1 MESRKPPSICT
12 SPCVCRGRRC
22 QIHTPDIAPN
32 LVSEGGYVGST
43 VVCNHGE
50 AGGQRVMPRQRLYL
64 KGSSPVRGVRT
75 TGYTGT
81 ADSCSHVSASN
92 QAKLSSL
99 ASPSQTPLAGST
111 LDLRWAICRLPFPR
125 SHPARQSAMREEI
138 RRFFIESKIRRPPR
152 FTVQLIAAC
161 QRLSP
166 LLTLP
171 NLPIRLGPRL
181 NPHPRPHPHIPV
193 DERLERTSVVK
204 STNHACRGT
213 PGVGLGTIDT
223 LCLVDMP

>member
-1 MESRKPPSICT
+1 MQDWEKGKSTSATRGAYETHRTAEANATAVVESRKPPSICT

-125 SHPARQSAMREEI
+125 SHPARQSAMREE
-138 RRFFIESKIRRPPR
+138 
-152 FTVQLIAAC
+152 
-161 QRLSP
+161 
-166 LLTLP
+166 
-171 NLPIRLGPRL
+171 
-181 NPHPRPHPHIPV
+181 NPEVFHRVKDQTATPV
-193 DERLERTSVVK
+193 HRSVDC
-204 STNHACRGT
+204 SMSA
-213 PGVGLGTIDT
+213 PQP
-223 LCLVDMP
+223 LVDPS

>member
-1 MESRKPPSICT
+1 M
-12 SPCVCRGRRC
+12 
-22 QIHTPDIAPN
+22 
-32 LVSEGGYVGST
+32 SEGGYVGST

-64 KGSSPVRGVRT
+64 KGSSPVRGVRI
-75 TGYTGT
+75 
-81 ADSCSHVSASN
+81 ADTLAPLTRAVMFQQATKQSYPPSHPPPRP
-92 QAKLSSL
+92 LS
-99 ASPSQTPLAGST
+99 GST

-125 SHPARQSAMREEI
+125 SHPARQSAMREENPEVFH
-138 RRFFIESKIRRPPR
+138 RVKDQTATPVHRS
-152 FTVQLIAAC
+152 VDC
-161 QRLSP
+161 SLSAPQP

-204 STNHACRGT
+204 LTNHACRGP
-213 PGVGLGTIDT
+213 PGMGLGTIDT